1 MAGDGYKLPGFHIFT
16 GAPGKTVERRNL
28 PELNRLD
35 RNLANFAVQPKAWCD
50 TEMMLKWID
59 VVWIPFVRTKTGTCM
74 LLIDC
79 CLSHLTPE
87 VQKALGKANTL
98 TIMLPNGET
107 LAVQVL
113 DVGINKPFKTMV
125 TASIDEHLIR
135 KGTSVG
141 RPEMAAFVIDAW
153 KQITS
158 ETIVRT
164 FLKIGLIEDK

>member
-1 MAGDGYKLPGFHIFT
+1 
-16 GAPGKTVERRNL
+16 
-28 PELNRLD
+28 
-35 RNLANFAVQPKAWCD
+35 
-50 TEMMLKWID
+50 
-59 VVWIPFVRTKTGTCM
+59 M